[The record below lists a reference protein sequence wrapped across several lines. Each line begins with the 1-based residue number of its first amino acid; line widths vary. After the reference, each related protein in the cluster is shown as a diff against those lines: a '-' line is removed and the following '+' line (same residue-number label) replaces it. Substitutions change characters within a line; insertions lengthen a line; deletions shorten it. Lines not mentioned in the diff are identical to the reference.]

1 MRQLSEWREALPEAE
16 MPFVS
21 VNVSGRQFALPDI
34 AGQITRSMDK
44 RDLPAGCVH
53 IEITET
59 ALMTDLD
66 TARRIIE
73 SLKEASVEVH
83 VDDFG
88 TGYSSLSY
96 LSRLPIAG
104 LKIDRSFVTQITNS
118 RENMEVVRTITR
130 LGKSLYMAVIAEGV
144 ETERQLE
151 ELRTVGCEYGQG
163 FLFGRP
169 RPAAEV
175 TRLLSGGEARA

>member
-1 MRQLSEWREALPEAE
+1 

-21 VNVSGRQFALPDI
+21 VNVSGKQFALPDI
-34 AGQITRSMDK
+34 TEQITQAMD
-44 RDLPAGCVH
+44 RRGLPAGCVH

-66 TARRIIE
+66 TTRQIIE

-83 VDDFG
+83 IDDFG

-104 LKIDRSFVTQITNS
+104 LKIDRSFVAQITHS
-118 RENMEVVRTITR
+118 RENLEVVRTILS

-144 ETERQLE
+144 ETEGQLE
-151 ELRTVGCEYGQG
+151 ELRGLGCEYGQG

-175 TRLLSGGEARA
+175 TRLLLGGEAWA